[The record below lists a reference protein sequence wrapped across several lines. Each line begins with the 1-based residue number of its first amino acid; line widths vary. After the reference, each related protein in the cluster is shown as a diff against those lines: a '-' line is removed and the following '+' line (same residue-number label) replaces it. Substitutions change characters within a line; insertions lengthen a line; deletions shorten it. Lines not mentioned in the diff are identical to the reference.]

1 MLKKGVSTFL
11 AIVFMLISGSVSAQ
25 SEKVVTLVTDEQKI
39 GGFLLELT
47 TEAFKRVG
55 YKAEVKFLPWPRAV
69 ATAFRGQADALLGCW
84 YSDERAEKLIFS
96 EPLAESPLV
105 FFARKKANIT
115 YSKLEDLAGYT
126 IAITFGSVY
135 PKEFIEKKFLHIDST
150 GKDYIVNIRR
160 LGVGRIDL
168 FVEKKYVVTSYLAS
182 PAAADLKDK
191 DIVAL
196 DPPLVVNKYYNAFSK
211 AKPDVAEKLSAFNK
225 GLQMLKDD
233 GTYASIMSKN
243 LHE

>member
-1 MLKKGVSTFL
+1 MLKSGVSAFL
-11 AIVFMLISGSVSAQ
+11 ALSFILLSGSVSAQ
-25 SEKVVTLVTDEQKI
+25 SEKVVTLVTDEQKV

-55 YKAEVKFLPWPRAV
+55 YKAEVEFLPWPRAV
-69 ATAFRGQADALLGCW
+69 LMAYDGRADALLGCW
-84 YSDERAEKLIFS
+84 YSDERAERLIYS

-105 FFARKKANIT
+105 FFALKKSHIT

-135 PKEFIEKKFLHIDST
+135 PKEFIDATFLKIDAT
-150 GKDYIVNIRR
+150 GKDYIINLHR
-160 LGVGRIDL
+160 LVANRIDL

-182 PAAADLKDK
+182 PAAASLRNS

-196 DPPLVVNKYYNAFSK
+196 DPPLLISKYYNGFSK
-211 AKPDVAEKLSAFNK
+211 MKPDAAEKLSAFNK
-225 GLQMLKDD
+225 GLQMIKDD
-233 GTYASIMSKN
+233 GTYAAIMSKN